1 MHTVAG
7 HVAIA
12 LVLCAQLAVGVT
24 RLHAQSSAAIGASSL
39 ARQRTDTV
47 TVEQRVLLS
56 PDLTPA
62 EARRRALEHA
72 LADAVRQVAGVRVQS
87 NELSVL
93 DERGSAIRNGYSSV
107 VQLDA
112 AARATDYRV
121 LEEEWVSVRHPEIGP
136 QLYLRTRTLV
146 VVERER
152 GVPDPAFSVD
162 VTLNASLF
170 TTRTGQASESD
181 EVIAVVHASRD
192 AFLTL
197 FVIADDSAERV
208 FPNSYV
214 PSVSVQADRRIEI
227 PDADWRARG
236 VRLRASLPEG
246 RAARRE
252 LFMVVAT
259 RQAIPPPRPTRLS
272 IMSVQRWLVQIPAD
286 QRAVG
291 FASYEIRRGT

>member
-24 RLHAQSSAAIGASSL
+24 RLHAQSSAAISASSL

>member
-1 MHTVAG
+1 MHTAAG
-7 HVAIA
+7 HLAIA
-12 LVLCAQLAVGVT
+12 LVLCAHHAVGVT
-24 RLHAQSSAAIGASSL
+24 QLHAQSSAAIGAPSV

-47 TVEQRVLLS
+47 TVEQRVLMS

-62 EARRRALEHA
+62 DARRRALEYA

-87 NELSVL
+87 NELSIL
-93 DERGSAIRNGYSSV
+93 DERGSVIRNGYSSV

-112 AARATDYRV
+112 AARATDYQV

-170 TTRTGQASESD
+170 TARSGQASESD
-181 EVIAVVHASRD
+181 EVIAVVRASQD

-214 PSVSVQADRRIEI
+214 PSVSVQADRLIEI
-227 PDADWRARG
+227 PDADWRAKG

-259 RQAIPPPRPTRLS
+259 RRAIPPPSPTRLS
-272 IMSVQRWLVQIPAD
+272 VMSVQRWLVQIPAD

-291 FASYEIRRGT
+291 FASYEIRRGG

>member
-1 MHTVAG
+1 MHTVVG

-146 VVERER
+146 VVEHER

-208 FPNSYV
+208 FPNLYV

>member
-1 MHTVAG
+1 MHRAAG
-7 HVAIA
+7 HLAIA
-12 LVLCAQLAVGVT
+12 LVLCAQLAVGAT
-24 RLHAQSSAAIGASSL
+24 QLPAQSSAAIGASSL

-47 TVEQRVLLS
+47 TVEQRVLMS

-62 EARRRALEHA
+62 EARRRALDYA

-87 NELSVL
+87 TELSVL

-152 GVPDPAFSVD
+152 GLPDPAFSVD

-170 TTRTGQASESD
+170 TARSGQASESD
-181 EVIAVVHASRD
+181 EVIAVVRASRD

-214 PSVSVQADRRIEI
+214 PSVSVQADRLIEI
-227 PDADWRARG
+227 PDADWRAKG

-259 RQAIPPPRPTRLS
+259 RQAIPPPSPTRLS
-272 IMSVQRWLVQIPAD
+272 VMSVQRWLVQIPAD

-291 FASYEIRRGT
+291 FASYEIRRGG

>member
-208 FPNSYV
+208 FPNAYV